1 MAGNL
6 KGVFG
11 ASMSV
16 FKADLSLNIEGTI
29 QHAKEN
35 LDDVG
40 VSTAFMG
47 STGAGAL
54 ISLDE
59 KKELI
64 RALSKHKF
72 KEQILIGTAL
82 TSLKDTISLMKHA
95 IEFNQVNFLIMPC
108 CYFQNTDE
116 SVYNWYSKIIHFVPE
131 SKIVLYNFSKL
142 NGGYAFSSEVTK
154 RLINDFPSNII
165 GMKESTGNLWDNFK
179 AENFLMFVGSE
190 KKLAANLK
198 IGGVGTIS
206 ATLNF
211 SGSLAKKVYDD
222 CIKNGSSPENKKLQD
237 IRTAFDETGNLISAL
252 HTLKS
257 IENKAYANLPPPL
270 ELLSESKKEE
280 LIKKL
285 KELGVLNNKN
295 IAA

>member
-1 MAGNL
+1 MAGKL
-6 KGVFG
+6 KGVFA

-16 FKADLSLNIEGTI
+16 FKADLTLDIEGTI

-35 LDDVG
+35 LDDLG

-54 ISLDE
+54 ISFDE

-82 TSLKDTISLMKHA
+82 TSLKDTVSLMKHA

-116 SVYNWYSKIIHFVPE
+116 TVYNWYSKIIHSVPE
-131 SKIVLYNFSKL
+131 SKIILYNFSKL
-142 NGGYAFSSEVTK
+142 NGGYAFSPEVTK

-165 GMKESTGNLWDNFK
+165 GMKDSTGNLWDNFK
-179 AENFLMFVGSE
+179 AENFSMFVGSE

-198 IGGVGTIS
+198 IGGAGTVS

-211 SGSLAKKVYDD
+211 SGALAKKVYDD

-270 ELLSESKKEE
+270 ALLSENKKDE

-285 KELGVLNNKN
+285 KGLGVLNNKN

>member
-142 NGGYAFSSEVTK
+142 NGGYASSSEVTK

-165 GMKESTGNLWDNFK
+165 GMKDSTGNLWDNFK

-270 ELLSESKKEE
+270 ALLSENKKDE

-285 KELGVLNNKN
+285 KGFGALNNKN

>member
-1 MAGNL
+1 MARKL
-6 KGVFG
+6 KGVFA

-16 FKADLSLNIEGTI
+16 FKADLSLDIEATI
-29 QHAKEN
+29 RHAKEN
-35 LDDVG
+35 LDDKG

-59 KKELI
+59 KKEFI
-64 RALSKHKF
+64 KALSKNKF
-72 KEQILIGTAL
+72 KEQVLIGTAL
-82 TSLKDTISLMKHA
+82 TSLKDTVNLMKHS
-95 IEFNQVNFLIMPC
+95 IKFGYENFLIMPC
-108 CYFQNTDE
+108 CYFQNSDE
-116 SVYNWYSKIIHFVPE
+116 TVYNWYSKIIHSVPE
-131 SKIVLYNFSKL
+131 SKIILYNFSKL
-142 NGGYAFSSEVTK
+142 NGGYTFSPEVTK
-154 RLINDFPSNII
+154 RLINDFSSIR
-165 GMKESTGNLWDNFK
+165 GMKDSSGNLWNNFK
-179 AENFLMFVGSE
+179 AENFSMFVGSE
-190 KKLAANLK
+190 KKLIDNLK
-198 IGGVGTIS
+198 IGGAGSIS
-206 ATLNF
+206 ATSNF

-222 CIKNGSSPENKKLQD
+222 FKKTGSSPDDEKLKA

-257 IENKAYANLPPPL
+257 LENKVYANLLPPL
-270 ELLSESKKEE
+270 ELLSQNKKDE

>member
-16 FKADLSLNIEGTI
+16 FKADLSLDIEGTI
-29 QHAKEN
+29 QHAKKN
-35 LDDVG
+35 LDDAG
-40 VSTAFMG
+40 VSTALMG

-165 GMKESTGNLWDNFK
+165 GMKDSTGNLWDNFK

>member
-16 FKADLSLNIEGTI
+16 FKADLSLDIEGTI

-82 TSLKDTISLMKHA
+82 TSLKDTVSLMKHS
-95 IEFNQVNFLIMPC
+95 IEFGQTNFLIMNC
-108 CYFQNTDE
+108 CYFKNEDE
-116 SVYNWYSKIIHFVPE
+116 GVYNWYSKIIHSVPE
-131 SKIVLYNFSKL
+131 SKIILYDFSKL
-142 NGGYAFSSEVTK
+142 SGGYAFTPEVTK
-154 RLINDFPSNII
+154 RLINDFKTNII
-165 GMKESTGNLWDNFK
+165 GMKNSTGHLWDKFK
-179 AENFLMFVGSE
+179 AENFSMFVGSE
-190 KKLAANLK
+190 KKLAENLK
-198 IGGVGTIS
+198 IGGAGSIS
-206 ATLNF
+206 ATSNF
-211 SGSLAKKVYDD
+211 SGALAKKVYDD

-257 IENKAYANLPPPL
+257 LENKAYANLPPPL
-270 ELLSESKKEE
+270 ELLSENKKNE

-285 KELGVLNNKN
+285 KGLGVLNNKN

>member
-1 MAGNL
+1 MASKL
-6 KGVFG
+6 KGVFA

-16 FKADLSLNIEGTI
+16 FKADLSLDIEATI
-29 QHAKEN
+29 RHAKEN
-35 LDDVG
+35 LDDKG

-59 KKELI
+59 KKEFI
-64 RALSKHKF
+64 KALSKNKF
-72 KEQILIGTAL
+72 KEQVLIGTAL
-82 TSLKDTISLMKHA
+82 TSLKDTVNLMKHS
-95 IEFNQVNFLIMPC
+95 IKFGYENFLIMPC

-116 SVYNWYSKIIHFVPE
+116 TVYNWYSKIIHSVPE
-131 SKIVLYNFSKL
+131 SKIILYNFSKL
-142 NGGYAFSSEVTK
+142 NGGYTFSPEVTK
-154 RLINDFPSNII
+154 RLINDFSSIR
-165 GMKESTGNLWDNFK
+165 GMKDSSGNLWNNFK
-179 AENFLMFVGSE
+179 AENFSMFVGSE
-190 KKLAANLK
+190 KKLIDNLK
-198 IGGVGTIS
+198 IGGAGSIS
-206 ATLNF
+206 ATSNF

-222 CIKNGSSPENKKLQD
+222 FKKTGSSPDDEKLKA

-257 IENKAYANLPPPL
+257 IENKVYANLLPPL
-270 ELLSESKKEE
+270 ELLSKNKKDE

-285 KELGVLNNKN
+285 KGLGVLNNKN

>member
-6 KGVFG
+6 KGVFA

-16 FKADLSLNIEGTI
+16 FKVDLTLDIEGTI
-29 QHAKEN
+29 RHAKEN
-35 LDDVG
+35 LDDLG
-40 VSTAFMG
+40 VSTALMG

-64 RALSKHKF
+64 RVLSKHKF

-131 SKIVLYNFSKL
+131 SKIVYIMLVKIIKLFS
-142 NGGYAFSSEVTK
+142 FMFFHHFH
-154 RLINDFPSNII
+154 I
-165 GMKESTGNLWDNFK
+165 
-179 AENFLMFVGSE
+179 LM
-190 KKLAANLK
+190 
-198 IGGVGTIS
+198 
-206 ATLNF
+206 
-211 SGSLAKKVYDD
+211 
-222 CIKNGSSPENKKLQD
+222 
-237 IRTAFDETGNLISAL
+237 
-252 HTLKS
+252 
-257 IENKAYANLPPPL
+257 
-270 ELLSESKKEE
+270 
-280 LIKKL
+280 
-285 KELGVLNNKN
+285 
-295 IAA
+295 